1 MHTKFSIQNNN
12 NRQTKK
18 KPYKVRWCTLANAF
32 CSRKKR
38 SERAKKKKTRRH
50 ASNNVEVF
58 IRGILNSAESS
69 LHQIAAWMFTESIF
83 KRFYWL
89 FAVVVVV
96 AVFVV
101 IVSSGGVL
109 ESTYISERER
119 EKKFWANKKKC
130 HNQNLTEKKYNK
142 RTEESK
148 WIFMTVIVYFGFFSM
163 HLQKSA
169 DTKIHW
175 NFIRFFY
182 YYHFSCVL
190 ILYVGWY
197 GWSWIV

>member
-1 MHTKFSIQNNN
+1 MHSAAV
-12 NRQTKK
+12 KK
-18 KPYKVRWCTLANAF
+18 EVK
-32 CSRKKR
+32 
-38 SERAKKKKTRRH
+38 EQKKTRRH

-119 EKKFWANKKKC
+119 EK
-130 HNQNLTEKKYNK
+130 
-142 RTEESK
+142 
-148 WIFMTVIVYFGFFSM
+148 
-163 HLQKSA
+163 
-169 DTKIHW
+169 
-175 NFIRFFY
+175 
-182 YYHFSCVL
+182 VL
-190 ILYVGWY
+190 GE
-197 GWSWIV
+197 